1 MTNRSDVPI
10 PPTPPSATPQAAN
23 TSRST
28 QIASIVLL
36 VMLAGLIGW
45 RWYNDRYGTR
55 PTETRPVAELRIDL
69 NKATKSEL
77 MQIPDI
83 GPQLAERIVLDRE
96 ERGQFK
102 SVDDL
107 NRVHGIGDKT
117 LNKIRPWLAVQAVDE
132 PIQPERLTRKPTS
145 ATPQAAQT
153 GKINVNTATMEQLNT
168 LPNIG
173 PVIAQRII
181 EERAKKQFTSV
192 EDLKRVSGIGP
203 KRIEALRDKV
213 SFND

>member
-10 PPTPPSATPQAAN
+10 PPTPPSATPQAADPP
-23 TSRST
+23 SRST

-36 VMLAGLIGW
+36 ALLAVLIGW
-45 RWYNDRYGTR
+45 RWYSDRYGTR
-55 PTETRPVAELRIDL
+55 PTQTRSVAELRVDL

-96 ERGQFK
+96 ERGQFR

-117 LNKIRPWLAVQAVDE
+117 LDKIRPWLAVQNVE
-132 PIQPERLTRKPTS
+132 ETPQPERLTRKPPAAS
-145 ATPQAAQT
+145 PQAADR
-153 GKINVNTATMEQLNT
+153 INVNTATLEQLNS

-181 EERAKKQFTSV
+181 DERQKKPFASV
-192 EDLKRVSGIGP
+192 EDLRRVSGIGP
-203 KRIEALRDKV
+203 KRIEALRERVTFGD
-213 SFND
+213 